1 MKSYKNQEIDEE
13 NIISHLKNIIKSI
26 EKYAN
31 GLLISDQY
39 INDTHIF
46 QIPLK
51 KIHSIHGHFD
61 FIIVNLNKS
70 LMNMDFEDAVIQ
82 ILQILSYIKVGGVIL
97 IPKGTYDYLPGRRK
111 GVEAIIKNSN
121 FNIEVPPVEIK
132 NTVIATK
139 R

>member
-46 QIPLK
+46 K
-51 KIHSIHGHFD
+51 YH
-61 FIIVNLNKS
+61 
-70 LMNMDFEDAVIQ
+70 
-82 ILQILSYIKVGGVIL
+82 
-97 IPKGTYDYLPGRRK
+97 
-111 GVEAIIKNSN
+111 
-121 FNIEVPPVEIK
+121 
-132 NTVIATK
+132 
-139 R
+139 

>member
-51 KIHSIHGHFD
+51 
-61 FIIVNLNKS
+61 NPLNTWA
-70 LMNMDFEDAVIQ
+70 F
-82 ILQILSYIKVGGVIL
+82 
-97 IPKGTYDYLPGRRK
+97 
-111 GVEAIIKNSN
+111 
-121 FNIEVPPVEIK
+121 
-132 NTVIATK
+132 
-139 R
+139 